1 MSFRR
6 LGISV
11 SLAWFNGTAFPLQIH
26 HCPLYRVEKFQD
38 LLNPVPYS
46 HATESRISNPASL
59 SPSVMRSMVR
69 VPANARMWPPGLST
83 RMASSQTATGGTNA
97 SQAFPMN
104 PFPVGRY
111 SRSPDT
117 HLTMVSA
124 TWSGVVL
131 DNPYGGSV
139 TIASTLFS
147 GMLRITSI
155 QSP

>member
-46 HATESRISNPASL
+46 HATESRISNPASSIATASL
-59 SPSVMRSMVR
+59 CHVR
-69 VPANARMWPPGLST
+69 VPPKASRCPPGFRT
-83 RMASSQTATGGTNA
+83 RKHSSAQSLPGGNA
-97 SQAFPMN
+97 SHLAPIN
-104 PFPVGRY
+104 P
-111 SRSPDT
+111 
-117 HLTMVSA
+117 
-124 TWSGVVL
+124 
-131 DNPYGGSV
+131 NPYGGSV

-147 GMLRITSI
+147 GRLRITSI